1 MITFKSIWQKLPGE
15 LINTIINF
23 YRSKLDQRMK
33 DQIKYYKL
41 NKMIERQIKNFNM
54 TQDEEIR
61 FRMMYV
67 LNYL

>member
-1 MITFKSIWQKLPGE
+1 MNTFKLIWQRLPDE

-23 YRSKLDQRMK
+23 YRSKMNQQMK

-41 NKMIERQIKNFNM
+41 NKMIQRQIKNFNM
-54 TQDEEIR
+54 THDEEIR

>member
-1 MITFKSIWQKLPGE
+1 MNEFKLFWQKLPDE
-15 LINTIINF
+15 LINSIINF
-23 YRSKLDQRMK
+23 YRSKMNQRMK

-41 NKMIERQIKNFNM
+41 NKMIKRQIKNFNM
-54 TQDEEIR
+54 TRDEEIR

>member
-1 MITFKSIWQKLPGE
+1 MNTFKLIWQRLPDE

-23 YRSKLDQRMK
+23 YRSKMNQQMK

-41 NKMIERQIKNFNM
+41 NKMIQKQIKNFNM
-54 TQDEEIR
+54 TRDEEIR

>member
-1 MITFKSIWQKLPGE
+1 MNTFKLIWQRLPDE

-23 YRSKLDQRMK
+23 YRSKMNQQMK

-41 NKMIERQIKNFNM
+41 NKMIQRQIKNFNM
-54 TQDEEIR
+54 TRDEEIR